1 MRPGSTP
8 RKFGKYRHRRSA
20 LTCSG
25 TKRKAPSAPLMIF
38 GTWPGA
44 RGAATVMS
52 AVRLAVSGNNGK
64 CASPGNVL
72 SHARHAAS
80 LADADLEL

>member
-1 MRPGSTP
+1 
-8 RKFGKYRHRRSA
+8 
-20 LTCSG
+20 
-25 TKRKAPSAPLMIF
+25 MIF

-44 RGAATVMS
+44 RGAATMMS